1 MPMHCVH
8 GQAPWPVSLGPLR
21 PGRRALSK
29 LCPPSRGTDPSAP
42 AGRPDKAEDPDALQ
56 SLADL
61 ETTAG
66 RIWNLTMDVAAAAT
80 AGDESSEKGQR
91 EGDDDAS
98 FALQQRLED
107 LSMLQTSQMQQLM
120 VVRISHSLSLS
131 WQKVVKFARLR
142 QCMFS
147 SCICMKKK
155 KTKQETKQTKQDAVA
170 AVLGRVSSGTIDDQ
184 RNFSTQWLQREQR
197 VLDALISIVEESD
210 VTDEE
215 LRGLVNDACEHP
227 LQTSLLERC

>member
-1 MPMHCVH
+1 MHCVH

-155 KTKQETKQTKQDAVA
+155 KNKAGNQANQARCSGSCAGKSQQRHHRRSKEFQYTMAPTRAKGI
-170 AVLGRVSSGTIDDQ
+170 GRADID
-184 RNFSTQWLQREQR
+184 
-197 VLDALISIVEESD
+197 
-210 VTDEE
+210 
-215 LRGLVNDACEHP
+215 RGGI
-227 LQTSLLERC
+227 RCHRRGAQGPRKRRL